1 MEEVYRNKVKNR
13 EDLTQL
19 DRIESVLEEL
29 LNSCNSGTS
38 MVKSAVKPEASPNLE
53 NARECNV
60 PLSVKGDETMAN
72 RARLRV
78 CVGYNDDMSPVI
90 KSITANSELELADR
104 IVRAVLS
111 SERRKEFV
119 KESDPQEQKKPEKP
133 PLPTFREYAEEWL
146 KLYKEG
152 KLKPT
157 TMGDYRMVLN
167 AHLYPAWGD
176 KRLDEITTRGI
187 QEFLNSKKDKARK
200 TIQDMIMLLRVIL
213 ESALRDQL
221 IDVNPASDRRLVNP
235 SNRKTVREA
244 LPVEDVQDIIAN
256 LGKLET
262 MDQRYMALAI
272 FTGMRRG
279 EIIGLRWEDM
289 DLSANVLHVRRNV
302 TFPKGDNRP
311 YIGTPKTESGNRDVP
326 IMSALL
332 EYLKPVG
339 KPNAYVVGD
348 DVKPITFSIHRRMME
363 RIRRTIDLHGA
374 STHVFRHSFA
384 TMLNDAGASVK
395 TIQSIIGQTDFKTTA
410 DRYCH
415 ARDIRKHE
423 AVQGV
428 DKLLCS

>member
-1 MEEVYRNKVKNR
+1 
-13 EDLTQL
+13 
-19 DRIESVLEEL
+19 
-29 LNSCNSGTS
+29 
-38 MVKSAVKPEASPNLE
+38 
-53 NARECNV
+53 
-60 PLSVKGDETMAN
+60 
-72 RARLRV
+72 
-78 CVGYNDDMSPVI
+78 
-90 KSITANSELELADR
+90 
-104 IVRAVLS
+104 
-111 SERRKEFV
+111 
-119 KESDPQEQKKPEKP
+119 
-133 PLPTFREYAEEWL
+133 
-146 KLYKEG
+146 
-152 KLKPT
+152 
-157 TMGDYRMVLN
+157 
-167 AHLYPAWGD
+167 
-176 KRLDEITTRGI
+176 
-187 QEFLNSKKDKARK
+187 
-200 TIQDMIMLLRVIL
+200 
-213 ESALRDQL
+213 
-221 IDVNPASDRRLVNP
+221 
-235 SNRKTVREA
+235 
-244 LPVEDVQDIIAN
+244 
-256 LGKLET
+256 
-262 MDQRYMALAI
+262 MALAI

-279 EIIGLRWEDM
+279 EIIGLRWEDV

-311 YIGTPKTESGNRDVP
+311 CIGTPKTESGNRDVP